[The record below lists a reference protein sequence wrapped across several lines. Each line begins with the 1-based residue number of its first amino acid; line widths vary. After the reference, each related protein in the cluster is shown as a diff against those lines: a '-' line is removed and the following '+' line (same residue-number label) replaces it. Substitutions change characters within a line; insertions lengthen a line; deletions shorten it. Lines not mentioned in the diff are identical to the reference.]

1 MKLLTAFLAALAL
14 HLGFRA
20 AHLWWVLAACQP
32 LLLVIVAAARTHTPT
47 GAAWVGLGAGL
58 TLDVASG
65 RIIGPGGVAGA
76 ATGAVVGVV
85 VRRFELEGPLF
96 WIVGSLLAA
105 TTSELLWFV
114 EVFTLGITP
123 DHGWLGMLATVAMT
137 AAAGL
142 VVATGERALRAW
154 RSPERARRRLLR
166 RL

>member
-1 MKLLTAFLAALAL
+1 MKLLLASLAALAL

-32 LLLVIVAAARTHTPT
+32 LLLVIVAAARVHAPT

-58 TLDVASG
+58 AVDVASG
-65 RIIGPGGVAGA
+65 RVIGPGGVAGA
-76 ATGAVVGVV
+76 AAGAVVGVV
-85 VRRFELEGPLF
+85 ARRFELEGPLF

-105 TTSELLWFV
+105 TTSELLWFA

-123 DHGWLGMLATVAMT
+123 DHGWLGVLATVAMT

-142 VVATGERALRAW
+142 AVATGERALRAW
-154 RSPERARRRLLR
+154 RSPERVRRRLLR
-166 RL
+166 RM